1 MASWFNYII
10 LGYAAQIVRGLR
22 SWGRSNHNS
31 SSQKLFLSLIFF
43 FIHFQWKPQAIVFGI
58 VTNKKFDMII
68 MAFIGVNMLT
78 MTLDHYDQN
87 RMWSFALDNLNMGF
101 IVVFTTEC
109 ILKIFALRQYYFKE
123 PWNVF
128 DFIVVILS
136 ILGMYLNWKW
146 FSFISR
152 KSKLFD

>member
-1 MASWFNYII
+1 MTEDQKKYIAAMKKASSKKPVKA
-10 LGYAAQIVRGLR
+10 LPRPG
-22 SWGRSNHNS
+22 
-31 SSQKLFLSLIFF
+31 
-43 FIHFQWKPQAIVFGI
+43 WKPQAIVFGI

-136 ILGMYLNWKW
+136 ILGMYLN
-146 FSFISR
+146 
-152 KSKLFD
+152 